1 MGIRP
6 ILAVLLL
13 SVLASCAVGEPRLL
27 SSPEDTSW
35 IQPGVTTRQE
45 VIKRL
50 GEPTSSAQL
59 LTSELVRYGTSP
71 ERMQPSSVPSVVATP
86 RGFMSVESPPVPTL
100 SVQDRILWIR
110 FDEHGIVNAFGH
122 DEPAAK

>member
-1 MGIRP
+1 MGMSP
-6 ILAVLLL
+6 IIAVLLASL
-13 SVLASCAVGEPRLL
+13 LASCAGDEPRLL

-35 IQPGVTTRQE
+35 IQPGITTRQE
-45 VIKRL
+45 VVKQL

-59 LTSELVRYGTSP
+59 LTSEMVRYGASP

-86 RGFMSVESPPVPTL
+86 RGYMSVESPPVLTL